1 MFAAADM
8 QRAAEIDMADIVLIQ
23 PKFHPTYWGLD
34 YALPMFRKAAIL
46 PPLNLALLAAL
57 TPAGHTVTII
67 DENVEPI
74 DYERCRRADIVGVTG
89 MAVQRVGMREVIIE
103 LKSRGIF

>member
-1 MFAAADM
+1 
-8 QRAAEIDMADIVLIQ
+8 MADIVLIN
-23 PKFHPTYWGLD
+23 PKFFPTYWGLD
-34 YALPMFRKAAIL
+34 HALPLFRKGAIL

-57 TPAGHTVTII
+57 TPPGHTVTII

-89 MAVQRVGMREVIIE
+89 MAVQRVRMSEIITE
-103 LKSRGIF
+103 LKSRGVFMCSAVPG